1 MSKRTIE
8 YRCLLI
14 SPSDVDEERAAV
26 ADMIDRW
33 NAQVGESHDAS
44 VRLVM
49 WETHAVPDVSA
60 PAQEVL
66 NRDIVDEC
74 DFGIAVFW
82 TRLGSPT
89 TIHES
94 GSIEEIER
102 LRQRGAR
109 VLVYMSSAP
118 IPQER
123 LKDDQYH
130 RLSEFRKRLRNEGL
144 LGTYH
149 NVADLREQILLHTTT
164 VIIDLLQKDRGQPSP
179 DAATQTGVLTAP
191 KPDVRVIVFA
201 AETIPPTSG
210 IRHLLGIRIQNH
222 SPVAVYMSG
231 ISILLTSGHGL
242 LLVRDVVTG
251 AQQSRVVLRP
261 GESYQ
266 WSTDGDSL
274 LRDYSPEDVVGI
286 VAHDDI
292 GREFR
297 ESEGTLRKILDEW
310 VQEDKVNRSTTT

>member
-8 YRCLLI
+8 YSCLLI
-14 SPSDVDEERAAV
+14 SPSDVNEERAAIV
-26 ADMIDRW
+26 DVINHW
-33 NAQVGESHDAS
+33 NAQIGKNHDAS

-89 TIHES
+89 TTYDS
-94 GSIEEIER
+94 GSMEEIER

-109 VLVYMSSAP
+109 VLVYMGSAP

-130 RLSEFRKRLRNEGL
+130 RLSEFKKQLRNEGL

-149 NVADLREQILLHTTT
+149 DVADLREQILLHTTT
-164 VIIDLLQKDRGQPSP
+164 VVIHLLQKIGVSRLLMLQRRPASSRHQSQTFELLFLPPKRFRQRLAYDTYWASAFRIIRPSP
-179 DAATQTGVLTAP
+179 
-191 KPDVRVIVFA
+191 
-201 AETIPPTSG
+201 
-210 IRHLLGIRIQNH
+210 
-222 SPVAVYMSG
+222 
-231 ISILLTSGHGL
+231 SICQG
-242 LLVRDVVTG
+242 
-251 AQQSRVVLRP
+251 
-261 GESYQ
+261 
-266 WSTDGDSL
+266 
-274 LRDYSPEDVVGI
+274 
-286 VAHDDI
+286 
-292 GREFR
+292 FR
-297 ESEGTLRKILDEW
+297 FS
-310 VQEDKVNRSTTT
+310 